1 MHTFLVSRVFSKTM
15 DSSYAKKDKG
25 IITGII
31 GSIFLLLPVCWYLY
45 MVIVPPP
52 SDYEYM
58 PPMAGTLIAM
68 LFFGANILGIIFAS
82 LTKILLKRSI
92 MFGTLFISSGLLNFY
107 LLTKMFS
114 FSGLFGLLL
123 YAPPIVTILVGVSLI
138 KQIRMLVTRQN
149 IE

>member
-1 MHTFLVSRVFSKTM
+1 MLKLFCREMAYV
-15 DSSYAKKDKG
+15 DAKKDEG

-31 GSIFLLLPVCWYLY
+31 GQIFLLLPVCWYLH
-45 MVIVPPP
+45 MIIVPPP
-52 SDYEYM
+52 SDYEYV
-58 PPMAGTLIAM
+58 PPMAGTLVAM
-68 LFFGANILGIIFAS
+68 LFFGASILGIIFAG
-82 LTKILLKRSI
+82 LTKKLLKRSI
-92 MFGTLFISSGLLNFY
+92 IFGTLFISSGLLNLY

-123 YAPPIVTILVGVSLI
+123 YAPPIISILVGVSLM